1 MSEKAK
7 RFGLPQD
14 LEAEQAAQAL
24 ERAARD
30 IRLGNSAEADL
41 IHAIEAQ
48 QAAKRDDELMRNL
61 TGAGSEDER

>member
-41 IHAIEAQ
+41 IRAIEEQ
-48 QAAKRDDELMRNL
+48 QAAKRDDELTRAL
-61 TGAGSEDER
+61 LGRGA